1 MPGSR
6 KVGTIARAI
15 GIAIASTALLIQPAL
30 AQEWPTRPIRILVGF
45 GPGGGT
51 DIVTRIVAQP
61 LSELLGQP
69 IVVDNKPG
77 AGGTIAS
84 DLAAK
89 ASPDGY
95 TASMLSSG
103 HTVSAAMY
111 KSLPYE
117 SVKDFA
123 PVALVANAAYVVV
136 ANKDFAAN
144 DINALVAAAKA
155 KPGQLKF
162 ATVGLGSTQHFTAE
176 LLAQRTGISVKH
188 VPYKRTPDVIAALR
202 SNEVDYAV
210 ELVHA
215 TVGQVR
221 AGDLKYLG
229 VSTGARWPQIPDVP
243 TIGETA
249 PGFDV
254 VGWYGLVFPAGTPA
268 AIVEKTNK
276 ALREVLAREEIGKQI
291 ANAGALPNISSP
303 QDFGKHLA
311 SEVDRWRDVAKKSG
325 IEPQ

>member
-1 MPGSR
+1 MPQS
-6 KVGTIARAI
+6 KKAGTIARAS
-15 GIAIASTALLIQPAL
+15 GLALVATVMLAQSAL
-30 AQEWPTRPIRILVGF
+30 AQDWPARPIRILVGF

-51 DIVTRIVAQP
+51 DIVTRIIAQP

-69 IVVDNKPG
+69 VVVENKPG

-84 DLAAK
+84 DMAAK

-95 TASMLSSG
+95 TASMLSTG

-123 PVALVANAAYVVV
+123 PVALVANSAFVIV

-144 DINALVAAAKA
+144 DINALVAAARA

-162 ATVGLGSTQHFTAE
+162 ASVGLGSTQHFTGE
-176 LLAQRTGISVKH
+176 LLAQRTGINVKH

-210 ELVHA
+210 ELAHA

-221 AGDLKYLG
+221 AGDLKYLA
-229 VSTGARWPQIPDVP
+229 VATVKRWPQIPDVP
-243 TIGETA
+243 AIAESV
-249 PGFDV
+249 PDFEV
-254 VGWYGLVFPAGTPA
+254 LGWYGLVFPAGTPSS
-268 AIVEKTNK
+268 IVEKTNK
-276 ALREVLAREEIGKQI
+276 ALREVLAREEVGKQM
-291 ANAGALPNISSP
+291 ANAGALANVSSS
-303 QDFGKHLA
+303 QEFGKHLA
-311 SEVDRWRDVAKKSG
+311 SEVDRWREVAKKSG